1 MIDNSSNLLNQLI
14 YLTEKRLKTIRVLRD
29 DIAKI
34 IQNLDPNKAYGHDQ
48 ISFCMLKICGETI
61 CKQLECMF
69 RECLSTGI
77 YLLEW
82 KKDNLV
88 PIIKKADKQC

>member
-1 MIDNSSNLLNQLI
+1 MIGNSSNLLNQLI

-34 IQNLDPNKAYGHDQ
+34 IQNLDPNKAYGHV
-48 ISFCMLKICGETI
+48 SVCMLKIYGETI

-77 YLLEW
+77 YLLER
-82 KKDNLV
+82 KKNNLV